1 MQEHVQGGAQERQ
14 VKPRKHR
21 PETEQKRREIIAAA
35 AEVFG
40 EKGFNDG
47 TLEEIA
53 ERTGLTRAGVL
64 HHFGSKRALLMEV
77 VKNRDV
83 SGGVQRERAHVDHG
97 EDWFRHL
104 AATADDNAKHP
115 GMVRLF
121 TMVSGESAVEKNA
134 SMPYFR
140 DRYRDLRNDLMASFV
155 QMAKER
161 KATINMAEAE
171 MASSAIIAVMDGLQ
185 YQWLL
190 QQGEGDGETANSPE
204 GDGVAIDLAEYTRY
218 AINVIVAAVL
228 EHHDDPPL
236 IQ

>member
-1 MQEHVQGGAQERQ
+1 MPENTQNEMKERRS
-14 VKPRKHR
+14 KSRKYR

-35 AEVFG
+35 SEVFG

-53 ERTGLTRAGVL
+53 DRTGLTRAGVL

-77 VKNRDV
+77 VKNRDA
-83 SGGVQRERAHVDHG
+83 SGGKQREQMHIDHG
-97 EDWFRHL
+97 VDWFRHL

-121 TMVSGESAVEKNA
+121 TMVSGESVVEKND
-134 SMPYFR
+134 SMSYFR

-161 KATINMAEAE
+161 KSTINMAEAE
-171 MASSAIIAVMDGLQ
+171 MASSAVIAVMDGLQ

-190 QQGEGDGETANSPE
+190 QQGKSDGESVSSEDADS
-204 GDGVAIDLAEYTRY
+204 VDLAEYTRY
-218 AINVIVAAVL
+218 AINVLVAAVL

>member
-1 MQEHVQGGAQERQ
+1 MQDKAQHNERDRGG
-14 VKPRKHR
+14 KPRKHR

-35 AEVFG
+35 SQVFA

-64 HHFGSKRALLMEV
+64 HHFGSKSALLMEV

-83 SGGVQRERAHVDHG
+83 SGGQRREQTHIDHG

-121 TMVSGESAVEKNA
+121 TMMSGESVVKKNA

-190 QQGEGDGETANSPE
+190 QQGGENDETETSEDDSP
-204 GDGVAIDLAEYTRY
+204 VDLAEYTRY